1 MDIDSMTSGRWI
13 GEIPSARLQ
22 PGTTTAHR
30 IPALPAPLL
39 AQPPVWQAAQLKEHT
54 IGEGESRVGGG
65 KGPFFFSLSF
75 LDQIRFSVF
84 FFNLVSLF
92 CLFFCYKAHIGI

>member
-30 IPALPAPLL
+30 IPALPTPLL

-65 KGPFFFSLSF
+65 TGPFFFSLSF
-75 LDQIRFSVF
+75 LDQIRFSVAVF
-84 FFNLVSLF
+84 F
-92 CLFFCYKAHIGI
+92 